1 MKPTRNALILTAA
14 LAACL
19 ASSAQ
24 TPSPAVVVGT
34 RLPISNPTLPAEVLV
49 QGPTQAPGDLQIICL
64 FQSVPDNKLLAS
76 LALMDQ
82 QLGGLLTKVR
92 TSGLFRGDLG
102 ETLLLTPK
110 PGVIVAHRLL
120 IIGLGDRT
128 TFTAQREEL
137 VGEIAYEESERL
149 GVAAPT
155 FAPTVID
162 GGFNGTDTGSIG
174 GYFVKG
180 FLRGRAIATALHA
193 ASAGPSPT
201 VARFTFL
208 AGEAHALD
216 TQKGIAS
223 VLNTAQSAR
232 DGSNSAEP

>member
-1 MKPTRNALILTAA
+1 VF
-14 LAACL
+14 ACV
-19 ASSAQ
+19 ASGAQ
-24 TPSPAVVVGT
+24 APPPAIAPGT
-34 RLPISNPTLPAEVLV
+34 RLSIPNPTLPADVLV
-49 QGPTQAPGDLQIICL
+49 QGPTMAPGDLQIICL

-76 LALMDQ
+76 LALMDL
-82 QLGGLLTKVR
+82 QLDGLLTKVR

-110 PGVIVAHRLL
+110 PGVIAAQRLL
-120 IIGLGDRT
+120 IIGLGDRS

-137 VGEIAYEESERL
+137 VGEIAYAESERL

-162 GGFNGTDTGSIG
+162 GGFSGTDTGNVG
-174 GYFVKG
+174 GSFIKG

-193 ASAGPSPT
+193 ANAGPSPT
-201 VARFTFL
+201 VTKLTFL

-216 TQKGIAS
+216 TQKGIAE
-223 VLNTAQSAR
+223 VLNSTH
-232 DGSNSAEP
+232 